1 MPSYRRFTD
10 AEALLVARNAQ
21 NLEHPGGT
29 LLEHLRRV
37 GEQLAKWGASSE
49 VQLAGLC
56 HAAYDALRI

>member
-1 MPSYRRFTD
+1 MADDRVFTD

-21 NLEHPGGT
+21 NPEHPGGT

-37 GEQLAKWGASSE
+37 GEQLAGWGASRE

-56 HAAYDALRI
+56 HAA

>member
-1 MPSYRRFTD
+1 MADDRVFTD

-37 GEQLAKWGASSE
+37 GEQLAGWGASRE

-56 HAAYDALRI
+56 HAA